1 MDVIRVPRL
10 PWIVEVRNGT
20 TNVVVDYRI
29 SICSALSQP
38 IESPCQH
45 DAAVC
50 RRTNHTDAVLL
61 GHLSDRVISIDRAT
75 GALRLLLKGGATCP
89 GDRTQTL
96 QTQINFECGKTLV
109 SVVFVVFFFFP
120 DYNLYASSLALIGVQ
135 AVFYVLFVD
144 MLTKS
149 RRCFSIR
156 QNSLR
161 RLNMVYNPLLIVLS
175 HYRNRFF

>member
-1 MDVIRVPRL
+1 M
-10 PWIVEVRNGT
+10 RNGT

-109 SVVFVVFFFFP
+109 SVVFVGFFFFRITICMP
-120 DYNLYASSLALIGVQ
+120 VHWHRLVCRQYSMFYSWTCFKNLGDVLASDKTVCKDSIWFTIHFLSFCLITGT
-135 AVFYVLFVD
+135 D
-144 MLTKS
+144 
-149 RRCFSIR
+149 FSEK
-156 QNSLR
+156 L
-161 RLNMVYNPLLIVLS
+161 
-175 HYRNRFF
+175 